1 MIEDE
6 KERGQYLDGKIVEI
20 KTRYRQLIVDKLF
33 LWQLLEYLY
42 E

>member
-33 LWQLLEYLY
+33 L
-42 E
+42 